1 MSFPAPA
8 PGFDD
13 PLGMLRACHDR
24 VLRYARG
31 LAAVA
36 RREEDTATLVAV
48 HRYFSTAGRDHH
60 EDEEKDLFPVIL
72 TRGADALV
80 AELVR
85 QHGALDALWTTLAPG
100 FARPE
105 LLYQALAAPAFA
117 FASLSESHVAL
128 ENTELLPLAAR
139 LLTKAEIETLGARM
153 ATRRGVAFR
162 TTHAPM

>member
-36 RREEDTATLVAV
+36 RREEDPATLIAV
-48 HRYFSTAGRDHH
+48 HHYFSTAGRDHH
-60 EDEEKDLFPVIL
+60 ADEEQDLFPVIL
-72 TRGADALV
+72 PRAAGALV

-85 QHGALDALWTTLAPG
+85 QHRALDALWATLTPG

-105 LLYQALAAPAFA
+105 LLCQTLAAPAFA
-117 FASLSESHVAL
+117 FAALSESHVAL

-139 LLTKAEIETLGARM
+139 LLTRAETETLGARM
-153 ATRRGVAFR
+153 ATRRGVVFR
-162 TTHAPM
+162 TTHARA